1 MRVAVK
7 TLLLCASFA
16 ATAAHAEIFLCK
28 TANGRTL
35 TSDRP
40 IPECA
45 DRAIRE
51 YSNKGQLKKEIPAPL
66 TQQQRRE
73 LAEQQAQ
80 QKAAQAAAAEQRRE
94 DRALMARYR
103 NEDAIAEARQRAGAA
118 LAEQVAQQKAAVAV
132 AESEWAAA
140 QKADAALKN
149 AGKSTP
155 DTQARVAKSAQK
167 VLDARMSLRDM
178 QAALARINVKY
189 DEILQRYRDI
199 TQTAS
204 TQ

>member
-1 MRVAVK
+1 MRTAVK
-7 TLLLCASFA
+7 TLLLCASLA
-16 ATAAHAEIFLCK
+16 APAAHADIFMCK

-51 YSNKGQLKKEIPAPL
+51 YSNKGQLRKEVPAPL
-66 TQQQRRE
+66 TQQQRHE
-73 LAEQQAQ
+73 MAEQQAQ

-103 NEDAIAEARQRAGAA
+103 SEDDIAEARQRAGAV
-118 LAEQVAQQKAAVAV
+118 LNEQVTQQKAAVAA

-140 QKADAALKN
+140 QKADAALKSS
-149 AGKSTP
+149 GKSTP

-167 VLDARMSLRDM
+167 VLDARMSLRDT
-178 QAALARINVKY
+178 QAALARVNAQY
-189 DEILQRYRDI
+189 DQILQRYRDI

-204 TQ
+204 AQ